1 MFLNLLKQDEQK
13 KLFMQL
19 ANVLALSD
27 GITSTPSEDDKEA
40 NDLYKSLYGGFGA
53 ILRSASNSETWK
65 KMKGAIGDSE
75 VYMLELFAAELGLF
89 SQTQSNLSA
98 WQNESFISEF
108 EPYLKKAIKQVSQDP
123 DAKKKVMLSLAESDI
138 DLTSV
143 DQAAIEEELL
153 KLGELRA
160 NVFGLVSK
168 TFIDESKVSLSA
180 SEKKAIVFE
189 LIGIA
194 FADNDFSELELA
206 TVRNIAQSF
215 EIDSDTLDE
224 MTQLVA
230 ELNRVSTEALDLI
243 QE

>member
-19 ANVLALSD
+19 ASILALSD
-27 GITSTPSEDDKEA
+27 GITSTTPEDYKEA
-40 NDLYKSLYGGFGA
+40 NDLNG
-53 ILRSASNSETWK
+53 ILFHSFLIKSASNSETWK

-89 SQTQSNLSA
+89 SRTESNLSD
-98 WQNESFISEF
+98 WQNENFISEF
-108 EPYLKKAIKQVSQDP
+108 EHYLKKAIKQVSRDP

-138 DLTSV
+138 DLTSI
-143 DQAAIEEELL
+143 DQAAIEEEIL
-153 KLGELRA
+153 KLDELRA

-168 TFIDESKVSLSA
+168 TFIDESKVSLSV

-206 TVRNIAQSF
+206 TVRDIAQSF
-215 EIDSDTLDE
+215 EIDSETLDE